1 MNTEK
6 PTDADS
12 PENVEWAGATPKFPD
27 FTELSGAYALDALTA
42 AEGAAFE
49 AHLESADESRYEVSG
64 LVDTALLLG
73 LATAPIEPSPELKQR
88 LMAAIAV
95 TPQLPRLD
103 SATSPATS
111 PAVLV
116 TATAAVGAS
125 ERAAQSHWG
134 ARYLR
139 PLLAVASLA
148 AVVGLVFSVGALA
161 NVQNSNDQQSLQASR
176 LAAISASADVQRA
189 VADVAGGGT
198 ATLVWSNELLSSA
211 MIVDGVA
218 ALPESRVY
226 ELWYIGESGPRAAG
240 TFTVDASGES
250 WFVLTGDMRS
260 GDAVG
265 VTVEPVGGSEQP
277 TTEPVVA
284 IVSS

>member
-6 PTDADS
+6 PTDADNA
-12 PENVEWAGATPKFPD
+12 ERAGATPKSRD

-49 AHLESADESRYEVSG
+49 AHLENADESRYEVSG

-95 TPQLPRLD
+95 TPQIPRL
-103 SATSPATS
+103 SPATS
-111 PAVLV
+111 PAVLG
-116 TATAAVGAS
+116 TAAAAVGAT

-218 ALPESRVY
+218 VLPESRVY

-250 WFVLTGDMRS
+250 WFVLIGEMHS
-260 GDAVG
+260 GDVVG
-265 VTVEPVGGSEQP
+265 VTIEPVGGSEQP

>member
-1 MNTEK
+1 M
-6 PTDADS
+6 
-12 PENVEWAGATPKFPD
+12 
-27 FTELSGAYALDALTA
+27 
-42 AEGAAFE
+42 
-49 AHLESADESRYEVSG
+49 
-64 LVDTALLLG
+64 
-73 LATAPIEPSPELKQR
+73 
-88 LMAAIAV
+88 
-95 TPQLPRLD
+95 
-103 SATSPATS
+103 
-111 PAVLV
+111 